1 MFDVFIKL
9 LLRFIE
15 MYCVIPILFTFTSNH
30 LKSVDLKGV
39 EYTGRVSVTK
49 AHPKFGVRRCR
60 TWNEMTHRKMPT
72 DGGDHNYCRNPDGV
86 QRAPFCWVAKG
97 QPGPKYGFCDI
108 PDCDITTTTDYPKTE
123 SMAQTGA
130 WLKDHFHIL

>member
-1 MFDVFIKL
+1 M
-9 LLRFIE
+9 
-15 MYCVIPILFTFTSNH
+15 FTFTSNH

-60 TWNEMTHRKMPT
+60 QWNEMTHRKMPT
-72 DGGDHNYCRNPDGV
+72 DGGNHNYCRNPDGV

-108 PDCDITTTTDYPKTE
+108 PECVITTTTDYPKTE

-130 WLKDHFHIL
+130 WLKDHFNI